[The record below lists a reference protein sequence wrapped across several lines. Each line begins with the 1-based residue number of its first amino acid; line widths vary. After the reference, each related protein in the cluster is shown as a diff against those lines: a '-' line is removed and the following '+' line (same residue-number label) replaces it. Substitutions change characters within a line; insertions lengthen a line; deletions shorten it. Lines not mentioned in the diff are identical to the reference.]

1 MLCQNDLGN
10 FPPYVVGTPKSC
22 CHIDDKAR
30 FIPKSQNCVLTCFY
44 PFEYYPQYMVVDTR
58 VKVIFSTICCGCIET
73 IQKLS
78 YPKYQIAPMGECV
91 RFDVLE
97 SSGDSRPI
105 LGDSRPIRVCLFSMV
120 V

>member
-1 MLCQNDLGN
+1 M
-10 FPPYVVGTPKSC
+10 PKTQ
-22 CHIDDKAR
+22 
-30 FIPKSQNCVLTCFY
+30 FYVLTCFY
-44 PFEYYPQYMVVDTR
+44 PFEYCPQHVVVDTR

-78 YPKYQIAPMGECV
+78 YPNYQIAPMGRPV

-97 SSGDSRPI
+97 SSDDSSPILCDSRA
-105 LGDSRPIRVCLFSMV
+105 IRFWPFSMV